1 MKRNRLFNKII
12 SLSLIFALYFSMS
25 ASAFAEL
32 ETDTESVNNETVS
45 EEVKVEESATEM
57 HSDESTEANEVATGN
72 ESVDNQQNMNAD
84 KQNQTASEPSNEGGV
99 VEQVIT
105 PIVEEIKEAVN
116 EIIGDK
122 ANSEESEEDQ
132 LEAEEDKALEE
143 EEKTECEHELSYTSN
158 KDGTHTVTCDNLE
171 EGEEFEEYTESC
183 EYNDEGVCIKCG
195 YHKLPESI
203 LTYEDDE
210 VIVTV
215 SGAIPEKADLK
226 VKPIKADSEDT
237 AAEYTKVKEKLNGET
252 ELNDN
257 INYGFVAYDICFVNQ
272 ETSEEVEPN
281 GDVTVTLEYK
291 QAVLPIDVSGK
302 DNVDVSVLHFNEQT
316 DKIDNLTGEKKAD
329 LELDNNSALT
339 KAEIVTDSF
348 STFVVTW
355 VSTNNAK
362 VILNIKN
369 RDIDGNEL
377 AVGNGTKDLTGFGD
391 EQAQLVND
399 LVEHIANHTFIEA
412 KYNNL
417 VFDEIKIEA
426 YEVGYYYRTT
436 YYIVRIL
443 KNDIEIA
450 ALDSWDVDNNLTV
463 DIQAYYKEDSN
474 LSVTKK
480 VTGVAATDTNTQYE
494 FKLLDASG
502 APVANEGYS
511 IDGTKYHTD
520 ANGIFKLKASQK
532 AEFDALNEGKYK
544 IIESAIISSD
554 YNFENF
560 VTKVYLGKDKVP
572 KAEYAATYTGSR
584 EYEVTVTDAARP
596 QVVFK
601 NMLTYTYP
609 VSKSDEQ
616 LSKFIKYN
624 SNSDDYNL
632 SLKYLPPDETV
643 RTIIYGQEED
653 QVVTNKVVDIIM
665 VIDVSTSMAGENI
678 KYVKDATKAMVK
690 VFESKPDVDAKWK
703 ILEFGTRASAGG
715 WINTEDVYPEV
726 SSIEIRSSVG
736 TNYDAGLTLAQS
748 EMAGARPGAER
759 IVIFLTD
766 GQPTYYL
773 KSNGSVGGDGSSTT
787 RTVYN
792 ESINAAK
799 ALTNCDAFYAV
810 GMGLGYI
817 EGINMYGITLLQNL
831 ANAVPKAK
839 TKEATNIKAS
849 EVGAKFSN
857 LAGTISTT
865 TTGEDEIHTVNYYAS
880 NVVITDYLSEYVDIK
895 PNSEFYLSIM
905 EGDAELQDI
914 GKGKWEG
921 LDGHID
927 ANGAMANAAT
937 YEVYDGDKTIIVTA
951 TYDSA
956 ERKMVISF
964 PDGYELDKRYSYG
977 VTFKVVPSDLA
988 YDTYL
993 ESGYNAVGDE
1003 GTDNVTAQTPTS
1015 SGKEGFRSN
1024 TKATA
1029 DYTYKSNH
1037 YEKLFPH
1044 PVIQVYYKNVWEI
1057 YKTDGDGKA
1066 GVRLDGAQFLLKEAG
1081 DNPQSAYLGESKG
1094 NEEGKI
1100 TWDLKEDKAVPVEKT
1115 YMLTEVNAPTG
1126 YAKSGEYWE
1135 IALDADNKPTVTAY
1149 TPQGET
1155 TEYESEV
1162 VRNKNIITYK
1172 FYYKNLK
1179 QAIELPNTGGTG
1191 TDRTNAIG
1199 FTFIML
1205 STYLFYKNKKRQK
1218 MA

>member
-12 SLSLIFALYFSMS
+12 SLTLIIALYSSMS
-25 ASAFAEL
+25 ASAYAEL
-32 ETDTESVNNETVS
+32 DTDALPVQNESVT
-45 EEVKVEESATEM
+45 EEVKAEEVQVEEETAVASPV
-57 HSDESTEANEVATGN
+57 ESTEANETAPIN
-72 ESVDNQQNMNAD
+72 EPVTDEQVQ
-84 KQNQTASEPSNEGGV
+84 ASEEASTAGGAI
-99 VEQVIT
+99 EQVVT
-105 PIVEEIKEAVN
+105 PIVEEIKEAVDG
-116 EIIGDK
+116 IIGDK
-122 ANSEESEEDQ
+122 TKTEESEEPEEDQ
-132 LEAEEDKALEE
+132 LEAEEDKELEE

-158 KDGTHTVTCDNLE
+158 NDGTHEVTCSKCED
-171 EGEEFEEYTESC
+171 FEKYTESC
-183 EYNDEGVCIKCG
+183 EFDEEGICKKCG

-257 INYGFVAYDICFVNQ
+257 INYGFVAYDICFVSQ

-281 GDVTVTLEYK
+281 GDVTVKLEYK

-302 DNVDVSVLHFNEQT
+302 DKVDVSVLHFNEQT

-412 KYNNL
+412 KYNNQ

-426 YEVGYYYRTT
+426 YDVGYYYRTT
-436 YYIVRIL
+436 YYRVRIL
-443 KNDIEIA
+443 KNDVEIA
-450 ALDSWDVDNNLTV
+450 TLDSSDVDNKLTV

-532 AEFDALNEGKYK
+532 AEFDALNEGNYK

-560 VTKVYLGKDKVP
+560 VTKVYLGTDKVP

-584 EYEVTVTDAARP
+584 EYEVTVTDATRP

-726 SSIEIRSSVG
+726 SSIEIRSNIG

-748 EMAGARPGAER
+748 EMAGARAGAER

-773 KSNGSVGGDGSSTT
+773 NNNGSVGGNGSSTS

-817 EGINMYGITLLQNL
+817 DGINMYGITLLENL
-831 ANAVPKAK
+831 ANAVPNAK

-905 EGDAELQDI
+905 DGDAELQDI
-914 GKGKWEG
+914 GKGKWDG

-927 ANGAMANAAT
+927 ANGAMINAAT

-993 ESGYNAVGDE
+993 ESGYNAIGDE

-1081 DNPQSAYLGESKG
+1081 DNSQSAYLGVSKG

-1115 YMLTEVNAPTG
+1115 YMLTEVSAPTG

-1155 TEYESEV
+1155 TECESEV
-1162 VRNKNIITYK
+1162 VRNKNVITYK
-1172 FYYKNLK
+1172 FYYKNLL

-1191 TDRTNAIG
+1191 TDNTNAIG

-1205 STYLFYKNKKRQK
+1205 STYLFYKNKKKQK